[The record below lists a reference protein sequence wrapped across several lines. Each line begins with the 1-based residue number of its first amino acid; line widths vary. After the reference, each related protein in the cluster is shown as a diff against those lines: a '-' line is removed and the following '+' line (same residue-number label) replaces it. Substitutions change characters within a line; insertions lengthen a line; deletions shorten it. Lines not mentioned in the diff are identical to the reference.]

1 MWQPSIPNAHVLLI
15 PESEAQFL
23 AGVIGRRLER
33 IRFDGLTSSLEFDS
47 CALMAHPEPGAG
59 GSPAFPK
66 EEIMRLSVG
75 AITPG
80 ESAYLDSSSR
90 LKQLDLGKR
99 VSDVHILHSLVV
111 FGEPVEVGPQRLTD
125 SVQLPAGLGYGVE
138 CINPSRVAQRHLEQ
152 LAQRGCANL
161 VDIGIVISLE
171 GADSV
176 VVRTDG
182 SSWRVFVTA
191 EEKGSA
197 HQEIAVTVALDDRG
211 ADPLSRPPSS
221 C

>member
-1 MWQPSIPNAHVLLI
+1 MRKPSIPNTHTLLI
-15 PESEAQFL
+15 PESEAQLL
-23 AGVIGRRLER
+23 AGLIGRRLER
-33 IRFDGLTSSLEFDS
+33 IRFDGGSASLEFDS
-47 CALMAHPEPGAG
+47 CALVAHPEPGAG
-59 GSPAFPK
+59 GSPVLPK

-75 AITPG
+75 ALTPE
-80 ESAYLDSSSR
+80 ESARLDSSPQKR
-90 LKQLDLGKR
+90 LDFGKR
-99 VSDVHILHSLVV
+99 VTDVQVLHSLVV

-125 SVQLPAGLGYGVE
+125 RVQLPAGLGYDVE
-138 CINPSRVAQRHLEQ
+138 CINPAHVAQGRFEK

-182 SSWRVFVTA
+182 CNWRVFVTA
-191 EEKGSA
+191 EDKGSA
-197 HQEIAVTVALDDRG
+197 DKEIAVTVALGDRSSG
-211 ADPLSRPPSS
+211 TLSLPPSS